1 MFLSDKQTHIPMH
14 TPADMRY
21 PPLKD
26 TGFAKVTSV
35 GSGKVQDKTG
45 GGTENEIKFPI
56 FIPQLPSVWM
66 DSVDEETDG
75 EYGGA
80 LRLECVRTDSLR
92 RPVTLTLPRV

>member
-1 MFLSDKQTHIPMH
+1 MFLSDRQTHIPMH

-26 TGFAKVTSV
+26 TGFVKVTSV
-35 GSGKVQDKTG
+35 GSGKV
-45 GGTENEIKFPI
+45 FHSI
-56 FIPQLPSVWM
+56 FIPQIPSVWM

-80 LRLECVRTDSLR
+80 LRLKCVRTDSLR
-92 RPVTLTLPRV
+92 RPVTL

>member
-1 MFLSDKQTHIPMH
+1 MFLSDRQAHVPMR

-21 PPLKD
+21 PPLTD
-26 TGFAKVTSV
+26 AGVCQS
-35 GSGKVQDKTG
+35 DKCRKCKIKQG
-45 GGTENEIKFPI
+45 GGTEKEIKFPI

-80 LRLECVRTDSLR
+80 LRLKCVRTDSLL
-92 RPVTLTLPRV
+92 RPPP